1 MGKINILKAGY
12 NGKLGQT
19 YGTEEAGF
27 FSVKAI
33 PFSHTP
39 HNSKQTQ
46 AKNEFVGL
54 NRIASKV
61 VKKMWKYFQLSDKN
75 CYKNNALCKHWK
87 KALKG
92 GQFSLEN
99 LKEVISEDDKLKI
112 DTLIFDPSN
121 YKFSYSAK
129 DTNGN
134 ETAQNQVIYLAV
146 VTNEQITKADIT
158 GQGNNLI
165 LTSIFNYIDFAYF
178 QVWAFKAVQ
187 IGKKYIIKGLSIT
200 DPVFIIIANGVFYIN
215 RWKWTSQPYI
225 KDKILYLPKEDCSIQ
240 NETLFLGK

>member
-19 YGTEEAGF
+19 YGTEEKGF
-27 FSVKAI
+27 FSVKAV

-46 AKNEFVGL
+46 AKNEFIGL

-61 VKKMWKYFQLSDKN
+61 VKKMWQYFQLSDKN

-92 GQFSLEN
+92 GKFSLEN
-99 LKEVISEDDKLKI
+99 LKEVISEDEKLKI
-112 DTLIFDPSN
+112 DTVLFDYSN

-129 DTNGN
+129 DENGN
-134 ETAQNQVIYLAV
+134 ETTQKQIIYLAI

-158 GQGNNLI
+158 GQGNNVI
-165 LTSIFNYIDFAYF
+165 LSSVFNYIDFAYF
-178 QVWAFKAVQ
+178 QVWAFKAVPA
-187 IGKKYIIKGLSIT
+187 GKKYAIKGLSIT
-200 DPVFIIIANGVFYIN
+200 DPVFIIIVNGVFYIS

-225 KDKILYLPKEDCSIQ
+225 KNEILYLSKDDCKIQ
-240 NETLFLGK
+240 NNTLFLGK